1 MIVLASTNQVNV
13 LYEARVR
20 VTADDCDFATHHV
33 FVNGTPK
40 PLSAIPS
47 DAQEALLADGCEM
60 FDEDNSG
67 DIEYDLM
74 RDAG

>member
-1 MIVLASTNQVNV
+1 MIVLASTTQVNV
-13 LYEARVR
+13 LYEARVQ
-20 VTADDCDFATHHV
+20 VTADDCYFAAHHA
-33 FVNGTPK
+33 FVDGIPK
-40 PLSAIPS
+40 PTDDIPG
-47 DAQEALLADGCEM
+47 ATQEALLTNACEM